1 MQSFDFTIWDGRAR
15 NPEIPFKRYTQK
27 APTLDQALAAVVQ
40 HHAKIARRRIEER
53 MADKE
58 YKQPEQGNYSIVE
71 DFKIMPTS
79 SVVNILLTDNQI
91 LEERKK
97 GIIEP

>member
-1 MQSFDFTIWDGRAR
+1 MPAFEFTIWDGRAK
-15 NPEIPFKRYTQK
+15 NPEAPFKRYIQK
-27 APTLDQALAAVVQ
+27 APTLDQALTAVVR
-40 HHAKIARRRIEER
+40 HHAQIAKRRIEER
-53 MADKE
+53 MADKG
-58 YKQPEQGNYSIVE
+58 YKQPPEGEYTIVE

-97 GIIEP
+97 RIIEP